1 MLLHYQAVITLKAT
15 FTLSVVPGVVCVV
28 SADDEDGVSEV
39 KYRPVE
45 APGAVGLGI
54 VGFIMIL
61 AFIALVI
68 VLDLMTLPKHFQM
81 LKRNL
86 SHGCGCAGTGND
98 ARVSRY
104 RSNKTDALD
113 GHVCDRN
120 GSDRRVPANNALV
133 ETTRRRRYSNGEID
147 LHAQYEHNWAG
158 CERECGDEAGSAGKT
173 VRKESWHECVSK
185 HNSTLYIRNDTSRLQ
200 TAQWDVIYLN
210 AFEEVRPQ
218 LSSTRL

>member
-1 MLLHYQAVITLKAT
+1 MACVI
-15 FTLSVVPGVVCVV
+15 VVEPEDDV
-28 SADDEDGVSEV
+28 SDV

-54 VGFIMIL
+54 VGLLMIC
-61 AFIALVI
+61 AFVGLVI

-86 SHGCGCAGTGND
+86 SHVCDCTGS
-98 ARVSRY
+98 RSRTGIRGSRY
-104 RSNKTDALD
+104 HSNQTDAED
-113 GHVCDRN
+113 DKDRE
-120 GSDRRVPANNALV
+120 GYRRRPDNVVETDKRVLANNAFV
-133 ETTRRRRYSNGEID
+133 EPTRHRRYSNGEID

-158 CERECGDEAGSAGKT
+158 CERECVGEDGSAGKS
-173 VRKESWHECVSK
+173 VRKESWNECVSR

-200 TAQWDVIYLN
+200 TAQWDLIYQN